1 MEKSTSREGVAGPR
15 QAKVPPRAGA
25 SIFSVHKVVH
35 MKLQQCVIDFAIIL
49 ITIPSLV
56 VVALLLDYMMNRT
69 GWAEQLEAQLIMA
82 ALAVAFFLICIM
94 ISVYLTHRVGN
105 CLWAGPQ
112 PDQPSIYSIERG
124 HDATLPPPSYESV
137 MGGDH
142 APPSYEKIS
151 KIFPPPQE
159 PPPPYAVALGR
170 DVAAHI

>member
-1 MEKSTSREGVAGPR
+1 
-15 QAKVPPRAGA
+15 
-25 SIFSVHKVVH
+25 

-69 GWAEQLEAQLIMA
+69 GWAEQLESQIIMA

-112 PDQPSIYSIERG
+112 SDQQSIYTVERG
-124 HDATLPPPSYESV
+124 LEDSASTPPPTYETIMSEH
-137 MGGDH
+137 D
-142 APPSYEKIS
+142 PPSYEKIS
-151 KIFPPPQE
+151 KIFPPPEE
-159 PPPPYAVALGR
+159 PPPSYAATVALGR
-170 DVAAHI
+170 DAAAHI